1 MCKTCARRKIGL
13 SIYPIFENLLERIL
27 LFIRSFFLPFLL
39 RFDTERNIVE
49 AKIRGQETRA
59 VYFSNYLRIVLNLIR
74 RNTMD
79 LMEKSVYIFP

>member
-1 MCKTCARRKIGL
+1 MREKKNW
-13 SIYPIFENLLERIL
+13 SIYISNFRESFGEDPSFHSIFAFLL
-27 LFIRSFFLPFLL
+27 LL

-49 AKIRGQETRA
+49 AKIRGQEMRA

-74 RNTMD
+74 RKTMD